1 MQTITEKIDQFEA
14 GGRTLRNALAD
25 LPDDVLDAKPGPGKW
40 SIRELVIH
48 MADTDAIAIDR
59 MKRVIA
65 EDCPL
70 LIWADETAYMD
81 HLAIA
86 SQDVGDALTS
96 FEVGRRQFA
105 RVLRTLSTETFE
117 RFGIHS
123 KSGKVTLMQLL
134 EMYIWHLDHHLPFL
148 MDKKKNLGY

>member
-1 MQTITEKIDQFEA
+1 MLTITEKIDQFEA
-14 GGRTLRNALAD
+14 GGQALHNALAN
-25 LPDDVLDAKPGPGKW
+25 LPDDVMDAKPGPGKW

-48 MADTDAIAIDR
+48 MADMDAIAIDR

-70 LIWADETAYMD
+70 LIWADDSAYIE

-105 RVLRTLSTETFE
+105 RVLRTLPAETFE

-123 KSGKVTLMQLL
+123 KVGKVTLL
-134 EMYIWHLDHHLPFL
+134 EFLEKYIWHLDHHMLFL